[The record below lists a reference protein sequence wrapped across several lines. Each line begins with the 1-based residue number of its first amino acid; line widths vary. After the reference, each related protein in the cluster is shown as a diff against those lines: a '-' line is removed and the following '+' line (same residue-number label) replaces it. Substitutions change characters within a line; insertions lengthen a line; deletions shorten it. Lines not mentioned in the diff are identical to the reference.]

1 MREIKVRRFLRL
13 RNTVLRVS
21 TEHAR
26 GRPGIQRGHWAAK
39 DKKYGYIPFAEL
51 DRTEFMNDKVLPAF
65 YAS

>member
-1 MREIKVRRFLRL
+1 MTEIEVRRFLHL

-21 TEHAR
+21 PEPAQ
-26 GRPGIQRGHWAAK
+26 GRPEIQRGRLAAK

-51 DRTEFMNDKVLPAF
+51 DRTEFMNDEVLPAF